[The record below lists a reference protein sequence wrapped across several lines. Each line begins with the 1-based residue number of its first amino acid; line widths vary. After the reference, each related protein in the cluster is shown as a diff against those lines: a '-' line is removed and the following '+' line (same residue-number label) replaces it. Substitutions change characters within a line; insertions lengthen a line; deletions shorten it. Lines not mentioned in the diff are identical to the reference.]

1 MLPLSPYFKQFS
13 KLTRGVTQYGKA
25 PHKVVML
32 LSVLQSFK
40 SKSIVQNRIE
50 VTPELVF
57 LFKTNWSALVNT
69 GHVCNF
75 ALPFWHLKGE
85 PFWHLQARFGYEK
98 MMHSNVSVSSLGVL
112 NTYVMYAQ
120 LDADLFQLCCD
131 DASNDAL
138 QQHLLTQYFPDAQ
151 LLHNQAQYATGSL
164 FDELGDMMV
173 NENAAQYQTEIKAL
187 ISQNN
192 EEEVFIRGGMFKRM
206 IPKIY
211 QNTCCISGWR
221 VDAISNISM
230 IDACHIIPFAES
242 HDDTI
247 TNGIALC
254 PNLHRAFDRG
264 LIGINQD
271 YRVVLSKHFKE
282 NDATYQLTQ
291 FEGKEIL
298 LPEHMKHHPSKEALR
313 MQLNTMAS

>member
-1 MLPLSPYFKQFS
+1 MLSLSTYLQKFS
-13 KLTRGVTQYGKA
+13 KLKQGITKFGKA
-25 PHKVVML
+25 PHKAVML
-32 LSVLQSFK
+32 LSVLQLFK
-40 SKSIVQNRIE
+40 SKVIRQNRIE
-50 VTPELVF
+50 VSPELVF
-57 LFKTNWSALVNT
+57 LFKTNWSALVQTDN
-69 GHVCNF
+69 VCNF

-85 PFWHLQARFGYEK
+85 PFWHLKAKMGYDK
-98 MMHSNVSVSSLGVL
+98 MIHSKVSVSSLGVL
-112 NTYVMYAQ
+112 NQYAQ
-120 LDADLFQLCCD
+120 YANLDDALFQLMCD
-131 DASNDAL
+131 EVSNEQL
-138 QQHLLTQYFPDAQ
+138 QQQLLALYFPHSVSQ
-151 LLHNQAQYATGSL
+151 LSNAAYVTNDL
-164 FDELGDMMV
+164 FNELGGKIV
-173 NENAAQYQTEIKAL
+173 SESAVQYQTEIKAL

-221 VDAISNISM
+221 VDALMNISM

-264 LIGINQD
+264 LIGINED
-271 YRVVLSKHFKE
+271 YRVVLSKNFKE

-291 FEGKEIL
+291 FAGKDIL
-298 LPEHMKHHPSKEALR
+298 LPSHPAHHPSKEALR
-313 MQLNTMAS
+313 RQLRIAAS